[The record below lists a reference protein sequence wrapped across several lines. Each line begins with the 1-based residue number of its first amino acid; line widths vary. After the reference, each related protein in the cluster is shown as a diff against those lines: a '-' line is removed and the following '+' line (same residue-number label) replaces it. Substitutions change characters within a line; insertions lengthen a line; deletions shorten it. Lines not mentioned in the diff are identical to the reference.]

1 MLTPISLLDREE
13 KLVIAAIASNGIFHP
28 TALKTVKK
36 NFGDPLLVVHL
47 KIIEVLDCP
56 QIKQTIK

>member
-1 MLTPISLLDREE
+1 MLTLISVLNREE
-13 KLVIAAIASNGIFHP
+13 KRVIAAIASNCIFHP

-56 QIKQTIK
+56 QIKKR